1 MPEIVKIIAPTAFDY
16 SHDNG
21 VTLLRY
27 EPGQI
32 YEVPDVS
39 IEGLR
44 RRKAI
49 EILDRKAID
58 SQLSQASQTGT
69 ETPVTGEGPEAGSE
83 GGDEDEDAKAAEVE
97 KAAAKEKVAEVEKA
111 AAAEA
116 AAKEKDA
123 PKATASAKPSRPAK

>member
-58 SQLSQASQTGT
+58 AQLVQA
-69 ETPVTGEGPEAGSE
+69 TPENPNDPATIVTGEGPEAGSD
-83 GGDEDEDAKAAEVE
+83 GDDAGDDDGDDEVATAAKD
-97 KAAAKEKVAEVEKA
+97 KDAAAKDK
-111 AAAEA
+111 EA
-116 AAKEKDA
+116 A
-123 PKATASAKPSRPAK
+123 KASESTKPSRPAK

>member
-32 YEVPDVS
+32 YEVPDSS

-58 SQLSQASQTGT
+58 AELSQAVPAAGDALVGEGT
-69 ETPVTGEGPEAGSE
+69 ESGDADD
-83 GGDEDEDAKAAEVE
+83 GDEEDDEDAEQKA
-97 KAAAKEKVAEVEKA
+97 KAQAKEEAEQKA
-111 AAAEA
+111 
-116 AAKEKDA
+116 
-123 PKATASAKPSRPAK
+123 KATPAKSSVPNKPAK